1 MPNELPAF
9 LSDFLA
15 MRKQVSGGDKN
26 KLPSAEKAKLRGEG
40 ITKKEAIDMSIQH
53 IIEKK
58 PGRKVLEEFLQ
69 KRCDDLTVQ
78 KMAKS

>member
-1 MPNELPAF
+1 MPTELPAF
-9 LSDFLA
+9 LSDFLD
-15 MRKQVSGGDKN
+15 MRKKIGGPDTK
-26 KLPSAEKAKLRGEG
+26 PATEKAKMRGEG
-40 ITKKEAIDMSIQH
+40 VTKKEAIDMSIQH

-69 KRCDDLTVQ
+69 KRCDDLTAI